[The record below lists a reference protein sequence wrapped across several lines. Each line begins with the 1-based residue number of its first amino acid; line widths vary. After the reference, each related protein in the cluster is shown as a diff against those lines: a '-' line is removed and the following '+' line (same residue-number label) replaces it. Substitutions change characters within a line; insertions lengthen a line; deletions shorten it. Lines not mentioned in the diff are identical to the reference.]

1 MHAFSTCSLT
11 MTVQA
16 LVSSHSVNACRVREH
31 AANNEASRSV
41 TFSTNLGQ
49 MNCEV
54 E

>member
-11 MTVQA
+11 MTVRA
-16 LVSSHSVNACRVREH
+16 VSSHSINACRVREH
-31 AANNEASRSV
+31 AANNETSRSV
-41 TFSTNLGQ
+41 TFSTNLDQ